1 MKAALLCNGP
11 SRISYKPTESYDYVI
26 GCNIPWTNVDS
37 TVILDKEVIDKW
49 AKQPDL
55 INVPAHFS
63 VEAWR
68 YTDAIKKRDIFRPYL
83 LGLITPKYP
92 YHSSGHNAA
101 EILIKMGYEE
111 IDIYGC
117 DSWFSDVTQSFT
129 RTIITKKHSSDGSMK
144 HIIGWRNRW
153 KEIIENH
160 PEININFIQ

>member
-11 SRISYKPTESYDYVI
+11 SRVAYRSREGYDYVI
-26 GCNIPWTNVDS
+26 GCNIPWTDVDS
-37 TVILDKEVIDKW
+37 TVVLDKEVIDKW

-55 INVPAHFS
+55 IQVPTHFS
-63 VEAWR
+63 VDAWR
-68 YTDAIKKRDIFRPYL
+68 HTDAIKKRYIFRPYL

-101 EILIKMGYEE
+101 EILIKMGYNQ

-144 HIIGWRNRW
+144 HIIGWRKRW
-153 KEIIENH
+153 KEIMDNNPNVE
-160 PEININFIQ
+160 INFIQ